1 MRLKSVYLALP
12 IKPPW
17 STNFVDFLDPPKS
30 FTMTATPSWV
40 EIAHGTDNVLMLV
53 PLSLV
58 RSALVLKAE
67 PLRVYEEPTPDCPLD
82 AAAPPATKRRGRQP
96 APVL

>member
-1 MRLKSVYLALP
+1 
-12 IKPPW
+12 
-17 STNFVDFLDPPKS
+17 
-30 FTMTATPSWV
+30 MTATPSWV

-58 RSALVLKAE
+58 RSALVLKAK
-67 PLRVYEEPTPDCPLD
+67 PLRAYEEPAQPDCPPD
-82 AAAPPATKRRGRQP
+82 AAVPPATKRRGRQP